1 MFFAS
6 YGTRVNVLSSSKWRH
21 RVMRFHAVREG
32 VARLEVG
39 AVVPRV
45 YAWSDRVRAAQLL
58 LRRRA
63 A

>member
-1 MFFAS
+1 
-6 YGTRVNVLSSSKWRH
+6 
-21 RVMRFHAVREG
+21 MRFHAVREG